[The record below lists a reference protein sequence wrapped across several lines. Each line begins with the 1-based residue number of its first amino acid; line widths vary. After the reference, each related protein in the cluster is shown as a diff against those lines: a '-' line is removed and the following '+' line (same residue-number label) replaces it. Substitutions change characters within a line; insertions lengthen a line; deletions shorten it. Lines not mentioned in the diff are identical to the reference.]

1 MNIVMLTNTYL
12 PHVGGVARSVEAFAR
27 HYRQLGHQ
35 VLIVAPVF
43 EGQPEH
49 EDHVV
54 RIPAIQHFNGSDFS
68 VVLPVSGLLTEILD
82 AFRPD
87 IVHAHHPFLL
97 GMTALRIAS
106 YRELPLVFTH
116 HTLYE
121 QYTHYVPGDSPALK
135 RFVIELATRY
145 ANVADQVFAPSE
157 SIADLIR
164 KRGVSSSIA
173 VVPTGVE
180 IDRFAHGD
188 GQKLRQRFGIA
199 DDDLV
204 VGHLG
209 RLAPEK
215 NLAFLG
221 HAVARFLQSNERAS
235 FLVVGDGP
243 SAGEIQSLFENA
255 GLGDRLHMTGS
266 LQSQALIDAYHAMD
280 IFAFASKSETQGM
293 VLTEAM
299 ATGLPV
305 VALDA
310 SGAREVV
317 RDKINGRLLGEET
330 VETFAGALD
339 WIAARTTAES
349 KMLSKEVRKTAEA
362 FSMASSALKA
372 IDVYQGLCGQAT
384 ASKAETD
391 TEWEKLL
398 HLIEAEWEIVKS
410 MADAV
415 CAGLDIGGAGEEPRQ

>member
-12 PHVGGVARSVEAFAR
+12 PHVGGVARSVEAFTR
-27 HYRQLGHQ
+27 HYRALGHQ

-43 EGQPEH
+43 EDQPEH

-68 VVLPVSGLLTEILD
+68 VVLPVSGLLTDRLD
-82 AFRPD
+82 EFLPD

-97 GMTALRIAS
+97 GMTALRIAR

-121 QYTHYVPGDSPALK
+121 QYTHYVPGDSPPLK
-135 RFVIELATRY
+135 RFVIELATHY
-145 ANVADQVFAPSE
+145 AGLADQVFAPSE

-164 KRGVSSSIA
+164 ERGVTAPIA
-173 VVPTGVE
+173 IVPTGVE
-180 IDRFAHGD
+180 IDQFVNGD
-188 GQKLRQRFGIA
+188 GLKLRQRFGIA
-199 DDDLV
+199 EGDLV

-221 HAVARFLQSNERAS
+221 HAVARFLQSNKRAS

-243 SAGEIQSLFENA
+243 SAAEIRSLFEST

-266 LQSQALIDAYHAMD
+266 LSGQALIDAYHAMD

-299 ATGLPV
+299 AAGLPV

-317 RDKINGRLLGEET
+317 RDKINGRLLQEEDT
-330 VETFAGALD
+330 DTFADALAWLAD
-339 WIAARTTAES
+339 LREDPKAALKSEIRRTAQKFSMTSSART
-349 KMLSKEVRKTAEA
+349 
-362 FSMASSALKA
+362 A
-372 IDVYQGLCGQAT
+372 IDVYQALCGQA
-384 ASKAETD
+384 AVSKLEAD

-415 CAGLDIGGAGEEPRQ
+415 GAGLDFGRAEEDRQQ